1 MVFPAITS
9 MSTLFSDTLL
19 SNGPLVHRLIQ
30 ALNRNDVWKSLGSV
44 IPSSSLSST
53 YTPSSAGDLVLAL
66 QNSFVR
72 TSELIGWLELVDAID
87 ALLLLKPSEP
97 VVITLHP
104 EPYLQLEA
112 GQESVLRLTCR
123 ASSFPPPKYE
133 WYFNGKPLSSRIQAG
148 PVLELFNLTTDH
160 SGTYKC
166 RAWNA
171 CGCESFSND
180 CEVVVTPYRRKLVNN
195 PPTLYATDKVALL
208 ISNAN
213 YEHDEKLFLTEND
226 VESLAKSL
234 AALNFRILAFKD
246 LGKRDII
253 NAVRTFC
260 HFLQNGTYS
269 LFYYAGHGF
278 KCCGKDYIQSID
290 CSNECSVEDCVCFQ
304 DVIACIKSTPS
315 SFNLI
320 MWDACRDCRETSLDS
335 KTSIVQTD
343 PPHGSLRARRSSVV
357 VYATSPYNSAVE
369 VKGHQN
375 GLFMEH
381 LKRHVGR
388 TVPVHE
394 AIRCTLR
401 DFESHALSDWQ
412 IPVVKYDIAGDH
424 SLCDAIL
431 DGPGYRGNE
440 TLWNFVSTLPPDEE
454 FRVTET
460 GLRLRVTFSC
470 DREVFCNSMLVT
482 ASLLPPVPSI
492 HIDLQTLVCD
502 GARAVNLS
510 TAVLR
515 VSSLQ
520 TLVSPLRLSV
530 VLRDW
535 ESKNVVYLRNLHCGY
550 PLVAAWKLRNSG

>member
-1 MVFPAITS
+1 
-9 MSTLFSDTLL
+9 MSTLFSETLA

-30 ALNRNDVWKSLGSV
+30 ALNRNDVWKSLRSV
-44 IPSSSLSST
+44 IPGSCLSST
-53 YTPSSAGDLVLAL
+53 YAPTSADDLVLAL
-66 QNSFVR
+66 QNSFVL
-72 TSELIGWLELVDAID
+72 TSELIRWLELVDAFD

-97 VVITLHP
+97 VTIALHP
-104 EPYLQLEA
+104 EPYLRLEA
-112 GQESVLRLTCR
+112 GHESVLRLTCR

-133 WYFNGKPLSSRIQAG
+133 WYFNDKPLSSRTEAG
-148 PVLELFNLTTDH
+148 PALEISNLTTDH

-171 CGCESFSND
+171 CGSESFTNS
-180 CEVVVTPYRRKLVNN
+180 CEVVVSPCQRKLFNK
-195 PPTLYATDKVALL
+195 PPARYATDKVALL

-213 YEHDEKLFLTEND
+213 YQQDEKLRLTEND

-246 LGKRDII
+246 LNKRDID
-253 NAVRTFC
+253 NAVSTFR
-260 HFLQNGTYS
+260 HFLQSGTYS
-269 LFYYAGHGF
+269 VFYYAGHGF
-278 KCCGKDYIQSID
+278 KWCGKDYIQAID
-290 CSNECSVEDCVCFQ
+290 CSSDCSVEDCVCFQ
-304 DVIACIKSTPS
+304 EVVARIRSTPS

-320 MWDACRDCRETSLDS
+320 LWDACRDCRETSLDTTAS
-335 KTSIVQTD
+335 VVQTD
-343 PPHGSLRARRSSVV
+343 PPQGNLRARRSSIL

-381 LKRHVGR
+381 LKRHIGQA
-388 TVPVHE
+388 VPVHE
-394 AIRCTLR
+394 AIRHTLR

-431 DGPGYRGNE
+431 DGPGYRSNE
-440 TLWNFVSTLPPDEE
+440 SLWDFVSTLPPDEE

-470 DREVFCNSMLVT
+470 YREVFCNCMIVT
-482 ASLLPPVPSI
+482 ASLLPPVPDI
-492 HIDLQTLVCD
+492 HIDLQTVVCD
-502 GARAVNLS
+502 GARVVNQS
-510 TAVLR
+510 SAVLE

-520 TLVSPLRLSV
+520 TLVSPLQLSV
-530 VLRDW
+530 VLRDLN
-535 ESKNVVYLRNLHCGY
+535 SKKVVYLRNLHCGH
-550 PLVAAWKLRNSG
+550 PLIAAWKLRNSS